1 MANTQ
6 VLTRQQAESIKRATS
21 FRTTVYTGDMNVDNW
36 RRDKWREEFEKFQ
49 VFVSTCQIILDTIRH
64 GYLKISEINLLIFDE
79 CHHGRFFTLLYLNS
93 VFIYFV

>member
-21 FRTTVYTGDMNVDNW
+21 FKTTVYTGDMNVDNW
-36 RRDKWREEFEKFQ
+36 RRDKWRTEFDQFQ

-79 CHHGRFFTLLYLNS
+79 CHHGNFFFFTLLYL
-93 VFIYFV
+93 FRF